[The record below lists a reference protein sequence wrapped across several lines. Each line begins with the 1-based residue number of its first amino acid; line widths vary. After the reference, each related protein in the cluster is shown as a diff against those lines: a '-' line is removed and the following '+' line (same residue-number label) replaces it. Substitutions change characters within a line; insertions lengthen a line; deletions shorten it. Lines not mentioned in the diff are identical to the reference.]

1 MVVKEEE
8 DEEEVVM
15 PEALT
20 EADFDAMFEEY
31 RRRHDIAVGAFP
43 KELGPEKFGGGGTEC
58 GGFIERVWARRGGGV
73 LGRCR
78 RKARGGG
85 DERRSI
91 ARPAIR
97 PTAV

>member
-8 DEEEVVM
+8 EEKVVM
-15 PEALT
+15 PELT
-20 EADFDAMFEEY
+20 EAEFDAMFEEY

-43 KELGPEKFGGGGTEC
+43 KELGPEKFGGRGTEC
-58 GGFIERVWARRGGGV
+58 GGFIERAWARRGGGL

-78 RKARGGG
+78 RKRGGGGG

-97 PTAV
+97 PTAA